1 MIRTHSEAKRFL
13 VDKVVAQA
21 RVERMPLSDAE
32 RQMLSWSES
41 RSGLGDV
48 RNGDADR
55 WVVDVDEVETVLDTE
70 LAGLS
75 ARPVSDSWRKALS
88 NTALQ
93 LASAFI

>member
-21 RVERMPLSDAE
+21 ELSE
-32 RQMLSWSES
+32 CRCPTPSVRCSLRSQSE
-41 RSGLGDV
+41 SGLGDV

-70 LAGLS
+70 LADLS
-75 ARPVSDSWRKALS
+75 ARP
-88 NTALQ
+88 
-93 LASAFI
+93 